1 MSTGLSGSSDVPG
14 PAEPYRRGMD
24 IQETATPTRARAASS
39 RAVGVVGLAATVL
52 AFAGIGLEEAG
63 GSATEPAF
71 DAPDSIV
78 INYLTGHDPTILAI
92 SGYVTV
98 LGMIGLLWFAAGLA
112 AVLRR
117 AWPDGDWMA
126 GVVLASGATMVGVL
140 LVNAEDTAISFP
152 AAPAAVEFFRAGG
165 QQFANAWLGFASL
178 ALATAVTILRG
189 RIAPSWLG
197 WWAVV
202 AGVGLVAVRAVWT
215 NGIWLL
221 PYGLFWFWVI
231 TISVRMVRGRRL

>member
-1 MSTGLSGSSDVPG
+1 MS
-14 PAEPYRRGMD
+14 AEPRRPGID
-24 IQETATPTRARAASS
+24 TAPSPTRAASS
-39 RAVGVVGLAATVL
+39 RAVGAAGLAATVL
-52 AFAGIGLEEAG
+52 AFTGIGVEEAG
-63 GSATEPAF
+63 GSTTEPAF
-71 DAPDSIV
+71 NARDSVV
-78 INYLTGHDPTILAI
+78 INYLTGHHPTILLTI

-98 LGMIGLLWFAAGLA
+98 LGMICLLWFAAGLA

-117 AWPDGDWMA
+117 ALPDGDWMA

-140 LVNAEDTAISFP
+140 LVNAEATAIDFP
-152 AAPAAVEFFRAGG
+152 ASPAAVALFRAGG
-165 QQFANAWLGFASL
+165 LQFANAWLGFASL
-178 ALATAVTILRG
+178 ALATAGAILRG

-202 AGVGLVAVRAVWT
+202 AGVGLFAVRAVWT

-231 TISVRMVRGRRL
+231 AISVRMVMGRRL